1 MIVFT
6 EQDNIAYACM
16 NSIGNSLVLEDMLTE
31 VISTFVSHTEALG
44 GKYILSDPP
53 KKSLVSIKNDF
64 NIPDHLSH
72 ETKMYTLYPVEPNQY
87 VLDIP
92 IGNEHFLFAFEKGAD
107 VDTYGTIFA
116 SFRTKLTTAIDACRS
131 VERLHELN
139 TVSKYKVLET
149 VGKHEVTEAM
159 LMTQS
164 RMAIMGEMIGMIA
177 HQWRQPISVIGMI
190 ANNAILT
197 MMTFAEINQQQLL
210 RDLNVIDQQIHDLS
224 SIIDDFHNFFRPAK
238 VPQTVT
244 LHEISSSLITVLG
257 ITYKNI
263 GINLSFE
270 SDEDISFVTYKNE
283 LMEVFLNILANAKE
297 AFEER
302 RISNPFIRF
311 KSFHNNEM
319 VGFTIQDNA
328 GGIDK
333 DIIDKIFDPYFST
346 KKEKNGTGLGLY
358 ISAVVIEK
366 HLNGSIRARCED
378 DGTTFS
384 ITIPINQDTT
394 TSYIS

>member
-1 MIVFT
+1 MIVLT

-16 NSIGNSLVLEDMLTE
+16 NSIGNSLVLEDMLTD
-31 VISTFVSHTEALG
+31 VISTFISHTEALG
-44 GKYILSDPP
+44 GKYILSHPLP
-53 KKSLVSIKNDF
+53 KSIVSIENDF
-64 NIPDHLSH
+64 DIPDNLSH
-72 ETKMYTLYPVEPNQY
+72 ETEKYMIYPVEPNRS

-92 IGNEHFLFAFEKGAD
+92 IGDEHFLFAFEKGID

-116 SFRTKLTTAIDACRS
+116 SFKTKLAIAIEACRS
-131 VERLHELN
+131 VARLHEINSASNRQILEAG
-139 TVSKYKVLET
+139 SKQEA
-149 VGKHEVTEAM
+149 TEQM

-164 RMAIMGEMIGMIA
+164 RMAIMGEIIGMIA

-210 RDLNVIDQQIHDLS
+210 RDLNIIDQQIHDLS

-238 VPQTVT
+238 IPQTVT
-244 LHEISSSLITVLG
+244 LHEISNGLITVLG

-270 SDEDISFVTYKNE
+270 CDENICFVTYKNE

-302 RISNPFIRF
+302 RVSNPFIRF
-311 KSFHNNEM
+311 KSFHNSEM
-319 VGFTIQDNA
+319 ICFTIQDNA

-366 HLNGSIRARCED
+366 HLNGSIRASCNEN
-378 DGTTFS
+378 GSVFS
-384 ITIPINQDTT
+384 ISIPINQATDTAYG
-394 TSYIS
+394 S

>member
-16 NSIGNSLVLEDMLTE
+16 NSIGNSLVLEDMLTD
-31 VISTFVSHTEALG
+31 VVSTFVSYTKALG
-44 GKYILSDPP
+44 GKYISSHPLKMSI
-53 KKSLVSIKNDF
+53 VSIESDF
-64 NIPDHLSH
+64 DIPDNLSH
-72 ETKMYTLYPVEPNQY
+72 ETKMYTIYPLETNRS

-92 IGNEHFLFAFEKGAD
+92 IRNEHFLFAFEKGAD
-107 VDTYGTIFA
+107 VDLYGTIFA

-131 VERLHELN
+131 VAHLHELN
-139 TVSKYKVLET
+139 SISKYSVL
-149 VGKHEVTEAM
+149 KAKSNHEVTEEI

-197 MMTFAEINQQQLL
+197 MMTFSEINQQQLL

-224 SIIDDFHNFFRPAK
+224 SIIDDFYNFFRPNK
-238 VPQTVT
+238 FPKTVT
-244 LHEISSSLITVLG
+244 LHEITSGLITVLG
-257 ITYKNI
+257 MTYKNI

-270 SDEDISFVTYKNE
+270 SDEDTSFVTYKNE

-311 KSFHNNEM
+311 KSFHDNEM
-319 VGFTIQDNA
+319 VCFTIQDNA

-346 KKEKNGTGLGLY
+346 KKEKNGIGLGLY

-366 HLNGSIRARCED
+366 HLNGSIRAICDD
-378 DGTTFS
+378 DGTIFS
-384 ITIPINQDTT
+384 ISIPKNQNTAT
-394 TSYIS
+394 PYLS

>member
-1 MIVFT
+1 MSNTMIVFT
-6 EQDNIAYACM
+6 EQHNIAYACM
-16 NSIGNSLVLEDMLTE
+16 NSIGNSLILEDMLSD

-44 GKYILSDPP
+44 GKYILSHPL
-53 KKSLVSIKNDF
+53 KKSVVSIESDF
-64 NIPDHLSH
+64 NIPDNLSH
-72 ETKMYTLYPVEPNQY
+72 ETKNYTIFPVEPNRS

-92 IGNEHFLFAFEKGAD
+92 IGNEHFLFAFEKGVD
-107 VDTYGTIFA
+107 VDTYGRMFS
-116 SFRTKLTTAIDACRS
+116 SFRTKLAIAIDACRS
-131 VERLHELN
+131 VARLHELN
-139 TVSKYKVLET
+139 TVSKHLT
-149 VGKHEVTEAM
+149 VDAAGSKYEVTEEM

-177 HQWRQPISVIGMI
+177 HQWRQPITVIGMI

-197 MMTFAEINQQQLL
+197 MMTFSEINQQQLL

-224 SIIDDFHNFFRPAK
+224 SIIDDFHNFFRPNK

-244 LHEISSSLITVLG
+244 FHEISNDLLTVLG

-270 SDEDISFVTYKNE
+270 SDADTSFVTYKNE
-283 LMEVFLNILANAKE
+283 LMEVFLNILSNAKE

-311 KSFHNNEM
+311 KSFHDNEM
-319 VGFTIQDNA
+319 IGFIIQDNA

-358 ISAVVIEK
+358 MSAVVIEK
-366 HLNGSIRARCED
+366 HLNGSIRASCDD
-378 DGTTFS
+378 DGTIFS
-384 ITIPINQDTT
+384 ISIPIHNKYT
-394 TSYIS
+394 